1 MSSEVPV
8 AEGTSVVTGQRSA
21 LRRSA
26 LRAVRRDTAVTAES
40 AWCSA
45 FAVRVDGSRR
55 PAASAR
61 RWTSARVS
69 GRAMASSSHVRR
81 RLEKNAHMLRV
92 PSSSLRKVPRRYP
105 HCPGL
110 TTSRA
115 VWQLAGAGKRLPAI
129 TVRRYS
135 AGARCRP
142 NMFRPITYAPGGR
155 MSHSFAALSASLALG
170 SPICQPCSSRPAC
183 PRGPAGSGPARRRSR
198 QATSTCG
205 RWRPASRAS

>member
-92 PSSSLRKVPRRYP
+92 PSSSLCKVPRRYP

-115 VWQLAGAGKRLPAI
+115 VWQLAGAGNGSPRLPCGGIQLVPAAGC
-129 TVRRYS
+129 TVI
-135 AGARCRP
+135 
-142 NMFRPITYAPGGR
+142 F
-155 MSHSFAALSASLALG
+155 
-170 SPICQPCSSRPAC
+170 
-183 PRGPAGSGPARRRSR
+183 R
-198 QATSTCG
+198 QADSVKPGTDQLRFGGVCCC
-205 RWRPASRAS
+205 R